1 MGTPVLSKARALL
14 THLISGNKFD
24 KILSAVEPVGGEAG
38 NVVFEMTVG
47 PEHCNLFNTLHGG
60 CSAYLVDALSTVS
73 QLSLDRPPG
82 VSVEIQTRYLQAAKV
97 GETILIETETQKSGR
112 NLLFQ
117 NVLIK
122 NKATGK
128 LLVHGTHTK
137 YIVDYK
143 EEC

>member
-1 MGTPVLSKARALL
+1 MPCEKCLVLS
-14 THLISGNKFD
+14 HS
-24 KILSAVEPVGGEAG
+24 LSP
-38 NVVFEMTVG
+38 
-47 PEHCNLFNTLHGG
+47 
-60 CSAYLVDALSTVS
+60 CSL
-73 QLSLDRPPG
+73 PG

-122 NKATGK
+122 NKVTGK

-143 EEC
+143 EES